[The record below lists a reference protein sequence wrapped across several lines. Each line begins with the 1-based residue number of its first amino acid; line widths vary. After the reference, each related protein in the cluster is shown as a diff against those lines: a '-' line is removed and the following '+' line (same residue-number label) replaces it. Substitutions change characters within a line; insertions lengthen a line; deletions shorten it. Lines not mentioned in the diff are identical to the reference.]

1 MGVEVMIPAYIRIHD
16 AVKKQID
23 DGFWEIGQRLPSER
37 DLADDYEVSRMTL
50 RQAITLLVEEGIL
63 ERRVGSGT
71 YVASHRVQEK
81 MRGTTSFTEIV
92 RLQGK
97 TPSSQVVSY
106 QRKPANE
113 TEIQQLQLKTSDY
126 VVRMERVRYADNMP
140 LVFEVASIPEK
151 LIREFKREDIAEHF
165 FQTLTDNG
173 YEIGKSQQT
182 IYAKNASERVA
193 NYLKVPKNHAVLAL
207 TQVSYFTDGRP
218 FEYVHSQYVGD
229 RFEFYLENN

>member
-1 MGVEVMIPAYIRIHD
+1 MVPAYIRIHD
-16 AVKKQID
+16 AIKKEID
-23 DGFWEIGQRLPSER
+23 EGVWEIGQRLPSER

-92 RLQGK
+92 RSQSK
-97 TPSSQVVSY
+97 TPSSQLISY
-106 QRKPANE
+106 QRKTANE
-113 TEIQQLQLKTSDY
+113 TEIQQLQLKATDT
-126 VVRMERVRYADNMP
+126 VVRMERVRFADNVP

-151 LIREFKREDIAEHF
+151 LIQSFNQEDITEHF

>member
-1 MGVEVMIPAYIRIHD
+1 
-16 AVKKQID
+16 
-23 DGFWEIGQRLPSER
+23 
-37 DLADDYEVSRMTL
+37 MTL

-92 RLQGK
+92 RSQGK

-113 TEIQQLQLKTSDY
+113 TEIQQLQLKPSDY
-126 VVRMERVRYADNMP
+126 VVRMERVRYADNVP

-151 LIREFKREDIAEHF
+151 LIREFKREDITEHF

>member
-1 MGVEVMIPAYIRIHD
+1 MVPAYIRIHD

>member
-1 MGVEVMIPAYIRIHD
+1 
-16 AVKKQID
+16 
-23 DGFWEIGQRLPSER
+23 
-37 DLADDYEVSRMTL
+37 MTL

-92 RLQGK
+92 RSQGK
-97 TPSSQVVSY
+97 TPSSQLISY
-106 QRKPANE
+106 QRKLANE
-113 TEIQQLQLKTSDY
+113 AEIQQLQLKATDT
-126 VVRMERVRYADNMP
+126 VVRMERVRFADNVP

-151 LIREFKREDIAEHF
+151 LIQSFNQEDITEHF

>member
-1 MGVEVMIPAYIRIHD
+1 MVPAYIRIHD
-16 AVKKQID
+16 AIKKEID
-23 DGFWEIGQRLPSER
+23 GGVWEIGQRLPSER

-92 RLQGK
+92 RSQSK
-97 TPSSQVVSY
+97 TPSSQLISY

-113 TEIQQLQLKTSDY
+113 TEIQQLQLKATDT
-126 VVRMERVRYADNMP
+126 VVRMERVRFADNVP

-151 LIREFKREDIAEHF
+151 LIQSFNQEDITEHF

-173 YEIGKSQQT
+173 YEIGKSEQT

>member
-1 MGVEVMIPAYIRIHD
+1 MVPAYIRIYD
-16 AVKKQID
+16 ALKKKID

-92 RLQGK
+92 RSQGK
-97 TPSSQVVSY
+97 IPSSQVVSY

-113 TEIQQLQLKTSDY
+113 TEIQQLQLKPRDY

-151 LIREFKREDIAEHF
+151 LIREFKREDITEHF

>member
-1 MGVEVMIPAYIRIHD
+1 MVPAYIRIHD
-16 AVKKQID
+16 AIKKEID
-23 DGFWEIGQRLPSER
+23 GGVWEIGQRLPSER

-92 RLQGK
+92 RSQGK
-97 TPSSQVVSY
+97 TPSSQLISY
-106 QRKPANE
+106 QRKTANE
-113 TEIQQLQLKTSDY
+113 TEIQQLQLKATDT
-126 VVRMERVRYADNMP
+126 VVRMERVRFADNIP

-151 LIREFKREDIAEHF
+151 LIQSFNQEDITEHF

-182 IYAKNASERVA
+182 IYAKNASERVT

>member
-1 MGVEVMIPAYIRIHD
+1 MVQAYIRIHD
-16 AVKKQID
+16 AIKKEID
-23 DGFWEIGQRLPSER
+23 RGVWEIGQRLPSER

-92 RLQGK
+92 RSQGK
-97 TPSSQVVSY
+97 TPSSQLISY
-106 QRKPANE
+106 QRKLANE
-113 TEIQQLQLKTSDY
+113 TEIQQLQLKATDT
-126 VVRMERVRYADNMP
+126 VVRMERVRFADNVP

-151 LIREFKREDIAEHF
+151 LIQSFNQEDITEHF

>member
-1 MGVEVMIPAYIRIHD
+1 MVPAYIRIHD
-16 AVKKQID
+16 AIKKEID
-23 DGFWEIGQRLPSER
+23 GGVWEIGQRLPSER

-92 RLQGK
+92 RSQGK
-97 TPSSQVVSY
+97 TPSSQLISY
-106 QRKPANE
+106 QRKTANE
-113 TEIQQLQLKTSDY
+113 TEIQQLQLKATDT
-126 VVRMERVRYADNMP
+126 VVRMERVRFADNVP

-151 LIREFKREDIAEHF
+151 LIQSFNQEDITEHF

-193 NYLKVPKNHAVLAL
+193 NYLKVSKNHAVLAL

>member
-1 MGVEVMIPAYIRIHD
+1 
-16 AVKKQID
+16 
-23 DGFWEIGQRLPSER
+23 
-37 DLADDYEVSRMTL
+37 EVSRMTL

-92 RLQGK
+92 RSQGK
-97 TPSSQVVSY
+97 TPSSQLISY
-106 QRKPANE
+106 QRKTANE
-113 TEIQQLQLKTSDY
+113 AEIQQLQLKATDT
-126 VVRMERVRYADNMP
+126 VVRMERVRFADNVP

-151 LIREFKREDIAEHF
+151 LIQSFNQEDITEHF

>member
-1 MGVEVMIPAYIRIHD
+1 MVPAYIRIHD
-16 AVKKQID
+16 AIKKEID
-23 DGFWEIGQRLPSER
+23 EGVWEIGQLLPSER
-37 DLADDYEVSRMTL
+37 DLADDYEVSRMPL

-92 RLQGK
+92 RSQGK
-97 TPSSQVVSY
+97 TPSSQLISY
-106 QRKPANE
+106 QRKTANE
-113 TEIQQLQLKTSDY
+113 TEIQQLQLKATDT
-126 VVRMERVRYADNMP
+126 VVRMERVRFADNIP

-151 LIREFKREDIAEHF
+151 LIQSFNQEDITEHF

>member
-1 MGVEVMIPAYIRIHD
+1 MVPAYIRIHD
-16 AVKKQID
+16 AIKKEID
-23 DGFWEIGQRLPSER
+23 GGIWEIGQRLPSER

-92 RLQGK
+92 RSQGK
-97 TPSSQVVSY
+97 SPSSQVVSY
-106 QRKPANE
+106 QRKPAND
-113 TEIQQLQLKTSDY
+113 TEIQQLQLKASDY
-126 VVRMERVRYADNMP
+126 VVRMERVRYADNVP

-151 LIREFKREDIAEHF
+151 LIREFKREDITEHF

>member
-1 MGVEVMIPAYIRIHD
+1 MVPAYIRIHD
-16 AVKKQID
+16 AIKKEID
-23 DGFWEIGQRLPSER
+23 GGVWEIGQRLPSER

-71 YVASHRVQEK
+71 YVASHRVQDK

-92 RLQGK
+92 RSQGK
-97 TPSSQVVSY
+97 TPSSQLISY

-113 TEIQQLQLKTSDY
+113 TEIQQLQLKTTDT
-126 VVRMERVRYADNMP
+126 VVRMERVRFADNVP

-151 LIREFKREDIAEHF
+151 LIQSFNQEDITEHF

>member
-1 MGVEVMIPAYIRIHD
+1 MVPAYIRIHD
-16 AVKKQID
+16 AIKKEID
-23 DGFWEIGQRLPSER
+23 GGVWEIGQRLPSER

-92 RLQGK
+92 RSQGK
-97 TPSSQVVSY
+97 TPSSQLISY
-106 QRKPANE
+106 QRKPAND
-113 TEIQQLQLKTSDY
+113 TEIQQLQLKASDY
-126 VVRMERVRYADNMP
+126 VVRMERVRYADNVP

-151 LIREFKREDIAEHF
+151 LIREFKREDITEHF

-207 TQVSYFTDGRP
+207 TQVSYFSDGRP

>member
-1 MGVEVMIPAYIRIHD
+1 MVPAYIRIHD
-16 AVKKQID
+16 AIKKEID
-23 DGFWEIGQRLPSER
+23 GGVWEIGQRLPSER

-92 RLQGK
+92 RSQGK
-97 TPSSQVVSY
+97 TPSSQLISY

-113 TEIQQLQLKTSDY
+113 TEIQQLQLKAADT
-126 VVRMERVRYADNMP
+126 VVRMERVRFADNVP

-151 LIREFKREDIAEHF
+151 LIQSFNQEDITEHF

>member
-1 MGVEVMIPAYIRIHD
+1 MVPAYIRIHD
-16 AVKKQID
+16 AIKKEID
-23 DGFWEIGQRLPSER
+23 GGVWEIGQRLPSER

-92 RLQGK
+92 RSQGK
-97 TPSSQVVSY
+97 TPSSQLISY
-106 QRKPANE
+106 QRKTANE
-113 TEIQQLQLKTSDY
+113 TEIQQLQLKATAT
-126 VVRMERVRYADNMP
+126 VVRMERVRFADNVP

-151 LIREFKREDIAEHF
+151 LIQSFNQEDITEHF

-173 YEIGKSQQT
+173 YEIGKSEQT

>member
-1 MGVEVMIPAYIRIHD
+1 MVPAYIRIHD
-16 AVKKQID
+16 AIKKEID
-23 DGFWEIGQRLPSER
+23 GGVWEIGQRLPSER

-92 RLQGK
+92 RSQGK
-97 TPSSQVVSY
+97 TPSSQLISY

-113 TEIQQLQLKTSDY
+113 TEIQQLQLKATDT
-126 VVRMERVRYADNMP
+126 VVRMERVRFADNVP

-151 LIREFKREDIAEHF
+151 LIQSFNQEDITEHF

-229 RFEFYLENN
+229 RFEFYLEDN

>member
-1 MGVEVMIPAYIRIHD
+1 MVPAYIRIHD
-16 AVKKQID
+16 AIKKEID
-23 DGFWEIGQRLPSER
+23 RGVWEIGQRLPSER

-92 RLQGK
+92 RSQGK
-97 TPSSQVVSY
+97 TPSSQLISY
-106 QRKPANE
+106 QRKLANE
-113 TEIQQLQLKTSDY
+113 TEIQQLQLKATDT
-126 VVRMERVRYADNMP
+126 VVRMERVRFADNVP

-151 LIREFKREDIAEHF
+151 LIQSFNQEDITEHF

>member
-1 MGVEVMIPAYIRIHD
+1 MVPAYIRIHD
-16 AVKKQID
+16 AIKKEID
-23 DGFWEIGQRLPSER
+23 EGVWEIGQRLPSER

-92 RLQGK
+92 RSQSK
-97 TPSSQVVSY
+97 TPSSQLISY

-113 TEIQQLQLKTSDY
+113 TEIQQLQLKATDT
-126 VVRMERVRYADNMP
+126 VVRMERVRFADNIP

-151 LIREFKREDIAEHF
+151 LIQSFNQEDITEHF

>member
-1 MGVEVMIPAYIRIHD
+1 MVPAYIRIHD
-16 AVKKQID
+16 AIKKEID
-23 DGFWEIGQRLPSER
+23 GGVWEIGQRLPSER

-71 YVASHRVQEK
+71 YVASHRVKEK

-92 RLQGK
+92 RSQGK
-97 TPSSQVVSY
+97 TPSSQLISY

-113 TEIQQLQLKTSDY
+113 TEIQQLQLKATDT
-126 VVRMERVRYADNMP
+126 VVRMERVRFADNVP

-151 LIREFKREDIAEHF
+151 LIQSFNQEDITEHF

>member
-1 MGVEVMIPAYIRIHD
+1 MVPAYIRIHD
-16 AVKKQID
+16 AIKKEID
-23 DGFWEIGQRLPSER
+23 GGVWEIGQRLPSER

-92 RLQGK
+92 RSQGK
-97 TPSSQVVSY
+97 TPSSQLISY
-106 QRKPANE
+106 QRKTANE
-113 TEIQQLQLKTSDY
+113 TEIQQLQLKATDT
-126 VVRMERVRYADNMP
+126 VVRMERVRFADNVP

-151 LIREFKREDIAEHF
+151 LIQSFNQEDITEHF

-173 YEIGKSQQT
+173 YEM
-182 IYAKNASERVA
+182 ARVS
-193 NYLKVPKNHAVLAL
+193 KRFMPKM
-207 TQVSYFTDGRP
+207 QVSAWRIISKCLKIMRCW
-218 FEYVHSQYVGD
+218 H
-229 RFEFYLENN
+229 

>member
-1 MGVEVMIPAYIRIHD
+1 
-16 AVKKQID
+16 
-23 DGFWEIGQRLPSER
+23 
-37 DLADDYEVSRMTL
+37 MTL

-92 RLQGK
+92 RSQGK

-113 TEIQQLQLKTSDY
+113 TEIQQLQLKPSDY

-151 LIREFKREDIAEHF
+151 LIREFKREDITEHF

>member
-1 MGVEVMIPAYIRIHD
+1 MVPAYIRIHD
-16 AVKKQID
+16 AIKKKID
-23 DGFWEIGQRLPSER
+23 RGVWEIGQRLPSER

-92 RLQGK
+92 RSQGK
-97 TPSSQVVSY
+97 TPSSQLISY
-106 QRKPANE
+106 QRKLANE
-113 TEIQQLQLKTSDY
+113 AEIQQLQLKATDT
-126 VVRMERVRYADNMP
+126 VVRMERVRFADNVP

-151 LIREFKREDIAEHF
+151 LIQSFNQEDITEHF

>member
-1 MGVEVMIPAYIRIHD
+1 MIPAYIRIHD
-16 AVKKQID
+16 ALKKKID
-23 DGFWEIGQRLPSER
+23 DGSWEIGQRLPSER

-92 RLQGK
+92 RSQGK